1 MKLLSVAI
9 TVGIVLLYFLNIALL
24 RNQLLTPE
32 WFIHSGIRFLVGFL
46 VFGVSVFYAHVIKF
60 KNAVYITLMIVMADY
75 IFDYIRQVD
84 SFKLEVMLLGVFMLL
99 WGAVIGY
106 LTSKTIKNKIDT

>member
-32 WFIHSGIRFLVGFL
+32 WFIHSGIRFLVGF
-46 VFGVSVFYAHVIKF
+46 
-60 KNAVYITLMIVMADY
+60 
-75 IFDYIRQVD
+75 
-84 SFKLEVMLLGVFMLL
+84 
-99 WGAVIGY
+99 
-106 LTSKTIKNKIDT
+106 